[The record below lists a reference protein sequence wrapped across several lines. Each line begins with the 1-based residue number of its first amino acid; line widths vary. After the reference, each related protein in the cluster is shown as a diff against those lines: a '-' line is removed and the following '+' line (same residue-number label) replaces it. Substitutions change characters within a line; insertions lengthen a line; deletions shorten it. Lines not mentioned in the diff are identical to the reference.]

1 MQLCGKAL
9 RLSEFNVKNTIQ
21 KSTMETET
29 IEDPTETDNAKQIT
43 CYALSRNCKLA
54 KYLFRNYV

>member
-9 RLSEFNVKNTIQ
+9 RPSEFNVKNTIQ
-21 KSTMETET
+21 KRTMETET

-43 CYALSRNCKLA
+43 YYALSRKFLN
-54 KYLFRNYV
+54 